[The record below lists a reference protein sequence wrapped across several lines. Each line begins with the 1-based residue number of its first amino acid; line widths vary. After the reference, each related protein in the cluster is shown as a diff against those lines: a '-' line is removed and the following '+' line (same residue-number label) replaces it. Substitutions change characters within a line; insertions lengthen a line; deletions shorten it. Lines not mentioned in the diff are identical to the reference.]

1 MLFNLAYIR
10 EGRRGEGG
18 LGRGGGVGA
27 YIRDVNWVLYLGMPI
42 FGREGGGLYTGHIY
56 GIYTGGVLTG
66 FYAICWFYQD

>member
-42 FGREGGGLYTGHIY
+42 FGREGAYIRGIFTGYIRGAY
-56 GIYTGGVLTG
+56 
-66 FYAICWFYQD
+66 